1 MLLDKSEFQS
11 FYYSNDKNEFKS
23 YEQFIDYS
31 EHYRVGYN
39 CYSKPLSSYYSDSYK
54 YTYYPKKLQFLNECL
69 VGISNPKRNRKFR
82 HFKPSEKENR
92 ILKFIVENTKPLLS
106 YQYFEELIPLLET
119 DVEILKRCNTKYSTK
134 ENIRSIF
141 HIFYK
146 HYPKFYFKKSE
157 VNTIEEFLVG

>member
-1 MLLDKSEFQS
+1 MLLDRSEFQS
-11 FYYSNDKNEFKS
+11 YYYSFDKNELNTE
-23 YEQFIDYS
+23 EQFINYS
-31 EHYRVGYN
+31 EGFRVGNN
-39 CYSKPLSSYYSDSYK
+39 CYVKPLSSYSSDSFK
-54 YTYYPKKLQFLNECL
+54 YTYYPNKLQFFNDCL
-69 VGISNPKRNRKFR
+69 VGIKNPKRNKKFR
-82 HFKPSEKENR
+82 HFKPTEKENR
-92 ILKFIVENTKPLLS
+92 ILNFIVENTKPLLS